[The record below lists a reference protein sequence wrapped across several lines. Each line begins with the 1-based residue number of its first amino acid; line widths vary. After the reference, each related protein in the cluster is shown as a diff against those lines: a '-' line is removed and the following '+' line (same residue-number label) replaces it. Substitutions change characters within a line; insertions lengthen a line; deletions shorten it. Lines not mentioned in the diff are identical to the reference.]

1 MEALKQKLFRKF
13 LRMAP
18 CVVAVYDDDDKLKDA
33 LRHMREANF
42 EVLDVLTPF
51 PVHGVDKLLGYR
63 HTKLGYAAF
72 FFGMLGFLT
81 AGALQIITMWP
92 YWPVNIGGKPL
103 PPLPAFVPL
112 FFELS
117 VLFASL
123 GMVAVYL
130 LRSYLLPGMSPR
142 IYHPRATDDR
152 FVVLIH
158 EGAMFDDIK
167 RFLEENTKVEEVRQD
182 VYVQPKGLLPLPI
195 DLNKISRD
203 DL

>member
-1 MEALKQKLFRKF
+1 MDAFKKKLLRKF

-18 CVVAVYDDDDKLKDA
+18 CTVAVYDDDDKLKAA
-33 LRHMREANF
+33 LRRLREANF
-42 EVLDVLTPF
+42 EILDVLTPF

-72 FFGMLGFLT
+72 FFGLLGFIT

-130 LRSYLLPGMSPR
+130 LRSYLLPGMEPR

-152 FVVLIH
+152 FVVLIR
-158 EGAMFDDIK
+158 EDGMFDDIQ
-167 RFLEENTKVEEVRQD
+167 RFLKEQTDVEEIRQD
-182 VYVQPKGLLPLPI
+182 VFVQPKGLFPLPI
-195 DLNKISRD
+195 NMNKITRD